1 MPDLI
6 AELTEERAQLAD
18 FAEELASANDFD
30 PESRDWA
37 DTKTRGEHLD
47 KRITALR
54 EAGEQ
59 RAAASRLRDM
69 LTRVPAGRGVATLDV
84 GEQMVRSESWR
95 TYLRNGGGGRAHLM
109 DIELERRAVL
119 TTSFLP
125 AIPDRITAPPPKQQ
139 TPLLDV
145 LNNVQV
151 SSGSVQLV
159 TYPAAAP
166 LAGVVP
172 EGTPK
177 PEATITTTTSTI
189 TLETLAHWIEVTR
202 QAIADEA
209 MVRDLIS
216 GNLMRG
222 VYDKAE
228 ASAAAVIQGGTYVA
242 VAGASMLESI
252 RLGVASVQSAG
263 FSPNACLINPVDAAS
278 LDGSIWAIG
287 GGFPTINGTLFG
299 MRLIPAAAITAGTA
313 FVGDF
318 NSGAK
323 FLYMGAAQ
331 LYVSDSDVGIVAAAA
346 VSNFKRNVLTF
357 LAEMTCKT
365 ALVQPSAIVECTPT
379 GGVVGFGAQTGGPG
393 GLESRR
399 PR

>member
-6 AELTEERAQLAD
+6 MELTEQRAQLAD
-18 FAEELASANDFD
+18 YLDQLASADDFAPD
-30 PESRDWA
+30 SSEWTE
-37 DTKTRGEHLD
+37 TKTRGEHLD
-47 KRITALR
+47 KRIMALR
-54 EAGEQ
+54 EAEEQ
-59 RAAASRLRDM
+59 RVAASRLRDM
-69 LTRVPAGRGVATLDV
+69 LTRAPAAQGKMTQDV
-84 GEQMVRSESWR
+84 GEQIMRAESWR
-95 TYLRNGGGGRAHLM
+95 TYLRNGASGRAHLL
-109 DIELERRAVL
+109 ELELDRRAVL

-125 AIPDRITAPPPKQQ
+125 AVPERITAAPPAQQ

-145 LNNVQV
+145 LANVQV
-151 SSGSVQLV
+151 SSGSVQLL

-177 PEATITTTTSTI
+177 PEATISTTPSTI

-228 ASAAAVIQGGTYVA
+228 SQAANTIQGGTYA
-242 VAGASMLESI
+242 TVAGEDMIESL
-252 RLGVASVQSAG
+252 RLGVAQVATAG
-263 FSPNACLINPVDAAS
+263 FTPNAALINPQDWAK
-278 LDGSIWAIG
+278 LDMAIWGTAG
-287 GGFPTINGTLFG
+287 AFPTISGSLFG
-299 MRLIPAAAITAGTA
+299 VRLISSGAITAGTA

-318 NSGAK
+318 NAGAK
-323 FLYMGAAQ
+323 FLYTGAAQ

-365 ALVQPSAIVECTPT
+365 AIVQPAAIAECTPT
-379 GGVVGFGAQTGGPG
+379 GGAVTRGAT
-393 GLESRR
+393 R
-399 PR
+399 PNRTTATQQDPR